1 MQDCVL
7 NVINLPKI
15 KTSIE
20 PTLLRKHTC
29 GYDNGDG
36 ESVRVD
42 CERNLDRHHLGIHM
56 LFKYVEF
63 CYM

>member
-36 ESVRVD
+36 ESV
-42 CERNLDRHHLGIHM
+42 
-56 LFKYVEF
+56 
-63 CYM
+63 